1 MKAER
6 IIRKYLERV
15 TDVDLYGLHE
25 AAKKDN
31 SSEALVVRLIGE
43 SELAYRLEKHT
54 KEIRKALD
62 QLGEDGYV
70 RTEWI
75 AGDRIKVYIYTEYF
89 GIWDTI
95 RKTFVD

>member
-1 MKAER
+1 MNGER
-6 IIRKYLERV
+6 IIRKYMERV
-15 TDVDLYGLHE
+15 TDVELFGLHE
-25 AAKKDN
+25 AAKKDD

-70 RTEWI
+70 RTEWLS
-75 AGDRIKVYIYTEYF
+75 GDRIKVYIYNDYF
-89 GIWDTI
+89 GIWDTTK
-95 RKTFVD
+95 KTFVD

>member
-6 IIRKYLERV
+6 IIRKYLEKV
-15 TDVDLYGLHE
+15 TDIDLFGIHE

-43 SELAYRLEKHT
+43 SELAYRMEKKM
-54 KEIRKALD
+54 KEIQKGLD
-62 QLGEDGYV
+62 QLGVDGYA
-70 RTEWI
+70 TGKWI
-75 AGDRIKVYIYTEYF
+75 AGDRIAVYIYGEYF
-89 GIWDTI
+89 GIWDTV